1 MNMQNLIEGPVGLPL
16 LDAQAKALAA
26 RITQIPKDD
35 AFLPRR
41 LATQRGVSVLLADQ
55 RSDISWITVESP
67 DHLGDLVLADG
78 MDDSI
83 YRLNP
88 IVTLNHSYTTPPV
101 GRSVWR
107 RVMRLRDSSVVG
119 TLRVPLLADGT
130 RSVPA
135 TFQPAGVKAKTVYPP
150 RPDDWSG
157 DWPADTAFQL
167 VEAGLLRG
175 KSIGF
180 LPLHR
185 HSPTEQERTKN
196 PRLDKVR
203 FVVTRWLLLEYACCF
218 LPMQPFALVEEVKKA
233 LHRVNAAPS
242 SDAPTLVHRG
252 EDRVPFLRVEGLLR
266 VLGSEGFRKKLCKSL
281 HRAFEKH
288 RGMV

>member
-1 MNMQNLIEGPVGLPL
+1 MHEPKFIEGPFGLPL
-16 LDAQAKALAA
+16 LDAQAKALAT
-26 RITQIPKDD
+26 RLEQIPKDD

-41 LATQRGVSVLLADQ
+41 LATPRGLSVLLADE
-55 RSDISWITVESP
+55 RSDISWITVETP

-107 RVMRLRDSSVVG
+107 RVMRLRDPNSSPD
-119 TLRVPLLADGT
+119 VPLPHGRGSDG
-130 RSVPA
+130 SA
-135 TFQPAGVKAKTVYPP
+135 AGVKAKTVYPP
-150 RPDDWSG
+150 RPEDWSG
-157 DWPADTAFQL
+157 DWPADAAFQL

-180 LPLHR
+180 LPLHL
-185 HSPTEQERTKN
+185 HSPSDQERKKN
-196 PRLDKVR
+196 PRLENVR
-203 FVVTRWLLLEYACCF
+203 FVITRWLLLEYACCY
-218 LPMQPFALVEEVKKA
+218 LPMQPLALVEEVKKA
-233 LHRVNAAPS
+233 LHAKQAR
-242 SDAPTLVHRG
+242 TLALREPEHI
-252 EDRVPFLRVEGLLR
+252 PFLRVEDYERGLVR
-266 VLGSEGFRKKLCKSL
+266 SIGSQGFQKKLLKSL
-281 HRAFEKH
+281 LLAFQKR